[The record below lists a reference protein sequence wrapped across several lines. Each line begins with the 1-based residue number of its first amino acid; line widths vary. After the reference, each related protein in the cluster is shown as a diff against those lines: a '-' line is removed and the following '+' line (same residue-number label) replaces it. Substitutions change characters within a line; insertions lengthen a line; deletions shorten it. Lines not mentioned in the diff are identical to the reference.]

1 MKNNLSKYKKTAK
14 SVRKNQ
20 IRINNE
26 RRILAA
32 AVKIFAGYGYQG
44 ATMRKI
50 AEEAGLPKANLH
62 YYFQTKEQL
71 YRQVL
76 DGIFKDW
83 LAAANTFDE
92 CEEPVEALRGYIET
106 KMDLS
111 RKRPLESR
119 IWAEEILRGAP
130 LIQDQLEQT
139 LAAWL
144 DTRVKRITDWINTG
158 TIQALNPR
166 ILMYM
171 IWAVTQHFADFESQI
186 RALNQQQNLSDEQ
199 FAEAKTQVVQTILK
213 GIGALD

>member
-1 MKNNLSKYKKTAK
+1 M
-14 SVRKNQ
+14 RKNQ

-26 RRILAA
+26 RRILEA

-62 YYFQTKEQL
+62 YYVQTKEQL

-76 DGIFKDW
+76 DRIFKDW

-144 DTRVKRITDWINTG
+144 DTRVKRITDWINKE
-158 TIQALNPR
+158 TIQAMNPR

-213 GIGALD
+213 RIGALD

>member
-1 MKNNLSKYKKTAK
+1 M
-14 SVRKNQ
+14 
-20 IRINNE
+20 
-26 RRILAA
+26 
-32 AVKIFAGYGYQG
+32 
-44 ATMRKI
+44 
-50 AEEAGLPKANLH
+50 
-62 YYFQTKEQL
+62 
-71 YRQVL
+71 L

-139 LAAWL
+139 LEAWL

-171 IWAVTQHFADFESQI
+171 IWAVTQHFADFASQI

-199 FAEAKTQVVQTILK
+199 FADAKKQVVQTILK

>member
-1 MKNNLSKYKKTAK
+1 M
-14 SVRKNQ
+14 
-20 IRINNE
+20 
-26 RRILAA
+26 
-32 AVKIFAGYGYQG
+32 
-44 ATMRKI
+44 
-50 AEEAGLPKANLH
+50 
-62 YYFQTKEQL
+62 
-71 YRQVL
+71 L

-144 DTRVKRITDWINTG
+144 DTRVKRITDWINIG
-158 TIQALNPR
+158 TIHPINPR

>member
-1 MKNNLSKYKKTAK
+1 M
-14 SVRKNQ
+14 RKNQ

-32 AVKIFAGYGYQG
+32 AVKIFAGSGYQG

-71 YRQVL
+71 YRQGV

-83 LAAANTFDE
+83 LSAANTFDE

-158 TIQALNPR
+158 TIQPMNPR

-199 FAEAKTQVVQTILK
+199 FAEAKKQVVQTSLK
-213 GIGALD
+213 GIGAPD

>member
-1 MKNNLSKYKKTAK
+1 M
-14 SVRKNQ
+14 
-20 IRINNE
+20 
-26 RRILAA
+26 
-32 AVKIFAGYGYQG
+32 
-44 ATMRKI
+44 
-50 AEEAGLPKANLH
+50 
-62 YYFQTKEQL
+62 
-71 YRQVL
+71 L

-144 DTRVKRITDWINTG
+144 DNRVKRITDWINKG

-199 FAEAKTQVVQTILK
+199 FAEAKKQVVQTILK
-213 GIGALD
+213 GIGALE

>member
-1 MKNNLSKYKKTAK
+1 MKNDLSKYKKTAK

-32 AVKIFAGYGYQG
+32 AGKIFAGYGYQG

-50 AEEAGLPKANLH
+50 AEEADLPKANLH

-71 YRQVL
+71 NRRVL

-130 LIQDQLEQT
+130 LIQDQLEQR
-139 LAAWL
+139 LAAWV

-158 TIQALNPR
+158 TIEALNPR

-186 RALNQQQNLSDEQ
+186 RALNQQLNLSDEQ
-199 FAEAKTQVVQTILK
+199 FAEAKTQVGQTILK

>member
-1 MKNNLSKYKKTAK
+1 M
-14 SVRKNQ
+14 
-20 IRINNE
+20 
-26 RRILAA
+26 
-32 AVKIFAGYGYQG
+32 
-44 ATMRKI
+44 
-50 AEEAGLPKANLH
+50 
-62 YYFQTKEQL
+62 
-71 YRQVL
+71 
-76 DGIFKDW
+76 
-83 LAAANTFDE
+83 
-92 CEEPVEALRGYIET
+92 EALRGYIET

-144 DTRVKRITDWINTG
+144 NTRVKRITDWINKG
-158 TIQALNPR
+158 TIHAMNPR

-199 FAEAKTQVVQTILK
+199 FAEAKKQVAQTILK

>member
-1 MKNNLSKYKKTAK
+1 M
-14 SVRKNQ
+14 RKNQ

-26 RRILAA
+26 RRILAS

-50 AEEAGLPKANLH
+50 AEEASLPKANLH

-76 DGIFKDW
+76 DRIFKDW

-130 LIQDQLEQT
+130 LIQDQLEKT

-144 DTRVKRITDWINTG
+144 DTRVKRITDWINKG
-158 TIQALNPR
+158 TIQAMNPR

-199 FAEAKTQVVQTILK
+199 FTEAKKQVVQTILK

>member
-1 MKNNLSKYKKTAK
+1 M
-14 SVRKNQ
+14 
-20 IRINNE
+20 
-26 RRILAA
+26 
-32 AVKIFAGYGYQG
+32 
-44 ATMRKI
+44 
-50 AEEAGLPKANLH
+50 
-62 YYFQTKEQL
+62 
-71 YRQVL
+71 L

-199 FAEAKTQVVQTILK
+199 FVEAKTQVVQTILK

>member
-1 MKNNLSKYKKTAK
+1 
-14 SVRKNQ
+14 
-20 IRINNE
+20 
-26 RRILAA
+26 
-32 AVKIFAGYGYQG
+32 
-44 ATMRKI
+44 

-76 DGIFKDW
+76 ERIFKDW
-83 LAAANTFDE
+83 LAAANTYDE
-92 CEEPVEALRGYIET
+92 CEEPVEALRGYIEI

-144 DTRVKRITDWINTG
+144 DTRVKRITDWINKG
-158 TIQALNPR
+158 TIQAMNPR

-199 FAEAKTQVVQTILK
+199 FDEAKTQVVQTILK

>member
-1 MKNNLSKYKKTAK
+1 M
-14 SVRKNQ
+14 RKNQ

-130 LIQDQLEQT
+130 
-139 LAAWL
+139 
-144 DTRVKRITDWINTG
+144 
-158 TIQALNPR
+158 
-166 ILMYM
+166 
-171 IWAVTQHFADFESQI
+171 
-186 RALNQQQNLSDEQ
+186 
-199 FAEAKTQVVQTILK
+199 
-213 GIGALD
+213 